1 MRNTLDWLLVVL
13 TVSVVAVTAE
23 AASPQP
29 ASPVVQRFVAIDNVC
44 GWPNLTM
51 LRDGTI
57 IATIFNQPTHGGWE
71 GDVECW
77 ASRDGRLWE
86 RRGTPAP
93 HEPGTNRMNVAAG
106 MARDGSLVV
115 LASGWSNRPG
125 PGTFRGHRIPDEGD
139 VLPIWI
145 CRSSDQGRTWT
156 RGASPVPP
164 PDGPTRLIPFGD
176 IVTLADGGLGVCIY
190 SWSPQTKE
198 HNAYFYAS
206 RDDGRTWSARG
217 VVRKGDINET
227 TPVVLPSGRL
237 LAAGRTLDDQ
247 HLDLFSSDDHGA
259 TWTSRRPVT
268 TRSQH
273 PADLMVLSDGRVL
286 LTYGNRVSG
295 RFGVEARIS
304 ADEGATWSDPISLVG
319 DLTSGDCG
327 YPASVE
333 LPNGEILTA
342 YYAAGVASHRRYHV
356 GVVQWKPMAA
366 RPAVKAPIK
375 LGAQRELFVDDY
387 LIDELSGASLQLHRP
402 VEREVV
408 LHCDRP
414 WEGAVCGYFNVFKD
428 GDKYRMYYR
437 GWDAQFAKKTLT
449 IKHAAVLCYAESTDG
464 VAWTRPNLGLFEF
477 QGSKENNIVWIGKGF
492 DNVAVLK
499 DTNPKSPAGQRYKA
513 LGGYPLSALVSPD
526 GIHWQKLQEAP
537 VITKGAF
544 DSQNLAFYDALRGEY
559 VAYYRGFRKGVR
571 DILTATS
578 RDFIHWNDDRQRWI
592 TRSDGVDEHLYTN
605 ATTPYFRAPQI
616 YIALPMR
623 YEPARPM
630 KGGKSDGMYGVTDAV
645 FMTSRDGVRFDR
657 RFLDAFIRPGL
668 TQDRW
673 ITRNNCPAWGI
684 VPTRSQ
690 DAVGQEELSVYWTEG
705 YYTPGCRLRRGTL
718 RLDGFVSV
726 NASSRGGQL
735 VTKPLTFS
743 GKALAINYSTS
754 AAGSVVVELQDADGM
769 PIPGRDAQSCSEIYG
784 DAIEQVVTWKDGS
797 DVSQLAGR
805 PVRLRFVLKDADLF
819 AFRFAP

>member
-1 MRNTLDWLLVVL
+1 MRRTVDWLLVAL
-13 TVSVVAVTAE
+13 TVCVVAVTAE

-86 RRGTPAP
+86 KRGTPAP

-156 RGASPVPP
+156 RGDSPVPP
-164 PDGPTRLIPFGD
+164 PADGPTRFIPFGD

-206 RDDGRTWSARG
+206 RDDGRTWSARS

-259 TWTSRRPVT
+259 TWTARRPVT

-273 PADLMVLSDGRVL
+273 PADLTVLSDGRVL
-286 LTYGNRVSG
+286 LTYGNRVPG

-304 ADEGATWSDPISLVG
+304 ADEGATWADPISLVS

-366 RPAVKAPIK
+366 AARPAAKAPIK
-375 LGAQRELFVDDY
+375 LGPQRELFVDDY

-428 GDKYRMYYR
+428 GDKYRMY
-437 GWDAQFAKKTLT
+437 
-449 IKHAAVLCYAESTDG
+449 
-464 VAWTRPNLGLFEF
+464 
-477 QGSKENNIVWIGKGF
+477 
-492 DNVAVLK
+492 
-499 DTNPKSPAGQRYKA
+499 
-513 LGGYPLSALVSPD
+513 
-526 GIHWQKLQEAP
+526 
-537 VITKGAF
+537 
-544 DSQNLAFYDALRGEY
+544 
-559 VAYYRGFRKGVR
+559 
-571 DILTATS
+571 
-578 RDFIHWNDDRQRWI
+578 
-592 TRSDGVDEHLYTN
+592 
-605 ATTPYFRAPQI
+605 FRAPQI
-616 YIALPMR
+616 YISLPMR

-668 TQDRW
+668 AQDRW

-690 DAVGQEELSVYWTEG
+690 DVAGQEELSVYWTEG
-705 YYTPGCRLRRGTL
+705 YYTPGCRLCRGTL

-735 VTKPLTFS
+735 VTRPLTFS
-743 GKALAINYSTS
+743 GKALTINYSTS
-754 AAGSVVVELQDADGM
+754 AAGSVVVELQDADGK

-797 DVSQLAGR
+797 DVSRFAGR